1 MALLCG
7 KLSVEKN
14 LCLQLRKKQLDVAF
28 CYPTWIPQTEL
39 CFKNRSQS
47 QKLFF
52 RVLLSLPSI
61 VFILLQPIA
70 FAYLTLSYVVAC
82 FLLNIPCLQKT

>member
-1 MALLCG
+1 M
-7 KLSVEKN
+7 EKN

-28 CYPTWIPQTEL
+28 CYPTWVPQAEL
-39 CFKNRSQS
+39 YFKNRSQS

-61 VFILLQPIA
+61 VFILHQPIA
-70 FAYLTLSYVVAC
+70 LAYLTLSYVVAC